1 VPAGIGRTAEAA
13 QEGSELALIVSGGL
27 IIIAQPC
34 DPFDASEPAAQA
46 RARMRPSG
54 SSSRLNGD
62 GTGLARAAGSEA
74 NAARLRE
81 DADMFW
87 RKWFVRSVVFGIVG
101 SCAAGAYLYEHWTN
115 PAAVREQVLRR
126 LGEIF
131 PGASVSLDS
140 AHLRLLGGIQVQ
152 ELRLVRKGDRDNVD
166 IAYIPSAVLYHDKE
180 RLLDGELVLRK
191 IELFRPRLRA
201 YRGADGTWSV
211 QNILAKPKLEQ
222 SQATVVIHQGTLVLE
237 DRATAGN
244 VSSLEI
250 TDLNLILINDPLPTL
265 QFEGVAQ
272 SPTVGKL
279 TLLGTA
285 QRATRE
291 IELTLSTRD
300 TPLSTKLAQRLA
312 PLVANAPLDGLDVSG
327 AVDIDT
333 KIRWQPDAPLRYEV
347 TARFR
352 DCAVRHPSL
361 PTSLDKLCT
370 TIRIADGNVW
380 IEKATARSGSMTF
393 AASAKASLAS
403 LASLATSFEATIT
416 AKNVPF
422 EDEMIRKLPAKLTDL
437 KRMFQPEGLADI
449 SMKLARKEGRWTT
462 TSDGGE
468 SVVTVQPVG
477 ASATLV
483 YFPYKVTGITGSVNH
498 YLVTGRT
505 HFELDG
511 LAAGQPV
518 SVVGKIVGAGKDLDL
533 AITGRVAGLPIDET
547 LVSCLPAEPQKFARS
562 FRPTGTVDAVVR
574 VRREPGSE
582 AFRNEFL
589 LNFRDTTMRWEA
601 FPLPLTDVSGQLDIR
616 PEKWEFRNFR
626 AKHGA
631 GAFAIHGSTFAVA
644 GKAKL
649 GVEMQ
654 IEGRQIPLDASLRAA
669 LEPIPAIARAWDQFR
684 PSGAMDFRADIRRP
698 SDDLDKLDVTVTASG
713 ASVEPTFFRYA
724 LTEIGGVVHFRN
736 RQLQLAALSG
746 KHGAT
751 RWVLGEGG
759 VIELLPGGGYR
770 ADLQNI
776 DVEDLLLDAD
786 FIRAL
791 PASLQKPCEAIGCK
805 TPVRA
810 RARLIVAQGSDPGE
824 KPDFYWDTQ
833 AWVKDTSIFIGVP
846 ADGVTGVV
854 GCRGRHDG
862 TKLVNVEGN
871 ILLPSAVLFKQT
883 LTDVSA
889 HFHVAE
895 QSPTLLLAEIH
906 APVYGGSIA
915 GEVRVDFGA
924 PAVRY
929 ELNLT
934 AAQINLQKL
943 GRKNIGEATKLE
955 GNAVG
960 RLHLTGTS
968 AGVKSLDG
976 DGSFDVISAK
986 LYNLPLL
993 LDLLKF
999 LGLRWPDRTAFEELH
1014 ALFRVQGPR
1023 VAVKRLELQGNA
1035 ISLTGQGEFNLDGTD
1050 LSLDF
1055 SPTWARIDQLLPP
1068 ALRTVPP
1075 AVSKNF
1081 LVIEIR
1087 GKVGSNPG
1095 DLKFTKKPMPVIL
1108 DPLNSI
1114 RHRILGEPTGSG
1126 ASSVPGETPMIPP
1139 VPLLGPA
1146 GR

>member
-1 VPAGIGRTAEAA
+1 
-13 QEGSELALIVSGGL
+13 
-27 IIIAQPC
+27 
-34 DPFDASEPAAQA
+34 
-46 RARMRPSG
+46 
-54 SSSRLNGD
+54 
-62 GTGLARAAGSEA
+62 
-74 NAARLRE
+74 
-81 DADMFW
+81 MFW
-87 RKWFVRSVVFGIVG
+87 RKWIVRSVVFGIVG

-126 LGEIF
+126 LGAIF
-131 PGASVSLDS
+131 PGADVSLDS

-180 RLLDGELVLRK
+180 KLLDGELVLRK

-312 PLVANAPLDGLDVSG
+312 PLFAGAPLEGLDVAG
-327 AVDIDT
+327 ALDIDT

-347 TARFR
+347 TARLR
-352 DCAVRHPSL
+352 DTAVRHPSL
-361 PTSLDKLCT
+361 PMPIDKLAA
-370 TIRIADGNVW
+370 TIRIADGNIT
-380 IEKATARSGSMTF
+380 IENATARSGATTI
-393 AASAKASLAS
+393 AASGKAPLAN
-403 LASLATSFEATIT
+403 LANSFEATIT
-416 AKNVPF
+416 AKNVPIT
-422 EDEMIRKLPAKLTDL
+422 DEIVRKLPAKLTDL
-437 KRMFQPEGLADI
+437 KRMFQPEGLADV

-468 SVVTVQPVG
+468 SVVTLQPAH
-477 ASATLV
+477 ASASFV
-483 YFPYKVTGITGSVNH
+483 HFPYRIQQITGSVNH

-505 HFELDG
+505 HFDLDG
-511 LAAGQPV
+511 LAAGQPL
-518 SVVGKIVGAGKDLDL
+518 SFVGKTVGTGKNLDL
-533 AITGRVAGLPIDET
+533 AITGRVAGVPIDET
-547 LVSCLPAEPQKFARS
+547 LLTCLPTEPQKVARS

-582 AFRNEFL
+582 TFRNEFS
-589 LNFRDTTMRWEA
+589 LNFRDATICWEP
-601 FPLPLTDVSGQLDIR
+601 FPLPMTEVSCQLDIR

-626 AKHGA
+626 GKHGS
-631 GAFAIHGSTFAVA
+631 GILAINGSSFAVA
-644 GKAKL
+644 GKTKP
-649 GVEMQ
+649 GVDLQ
-654 IEGRQIPLDASLRAA
+654 IVGSDIPLDASLRAA

-684 PSGAMDFRADIRRP
+684 PSGSMNLQAEIRRP
-698 SDDLDKLDVTVTASG
+698 SEDLDKLDVTVTVAAGG
-713 ASVEPTFFRYA
+713 AAIEPAFFRYA
-724 LTEIGGVVHFRN
+724 LTEVGGVVRFRN
-736 RQLQLAALSG
+736 SQLHLARLSG
-746 KHGAT
+746 RHGNT
-751 RWVLGEGG
+751 RWVLDDGG
-759 VIELLPGGGYR
+759 VVDLRPGGGYR

-776 DVEDLLLDAD
+776 DAENLLFDAD

-791 PASLQKPCEAIGCK
+791 PAALRKPCEAIGCNVPIR
-805 TPVRA
+805 TRA
-810 RARLIVAQGSDPGE
+810 HLIVDQGSDPGD

-833 AWVKDTSIFIGVP
+833 AWVKDTKLFVGVP
-846 ADGVTGVV
+846 VEGVTGVV

-862 TKLVNVEGN
+862 ARLLGIEGN
-871 ILLPSAVLFKQT
+871 VLLASATLFNQT
-883 LTDVSA
+883 LNDVST

-895 QSPTLLLAEIH
+895 QSPSLLLAEIH
-906 APVYGGSIA
+906 APIYGGNIA
-915 GEVRVDFGA
+915 GEIRVDFSQS
-924 PAVRY
+924 VRY
-929 ELNLT
+929 KLNLS
-934 AAQINLQKL
+934 ADKIDLQKL
-943 GRKNIGEATKLE
+943 GRKNMGDATKLE

-960 RLHLTGTS
+960 RLFLTGTS
-968 AGVKSLDG
+968 AGIASLEG
-976 DGSFDVISAK
+976 TGSFDVVGAR

-1014 ALFRVQGPR
+1014 AIFRIQGPR

-1068 ALRTVPP
+1068 ALRAVPP

-1081 LVIEIR
+1081 LVIEMR

-1114 RHRILGEPTGSG
+1114 RHRFLSSPPE
-1126 ASSVPGETPMIPP
+1126 ASSATGETPMLPA
-1139 VPLLGPA
+1139 VPLLGPT